1 MLTASFHYPQK
12 KNNNSVP
19 LKNASCIL
27 INLLKATKVMA
38 AYKVEAVAW
47 KIPKAVWT
55 LPGRVGCVGPSTTDW
70 PGFVLGPNS
79 ANSGCDYTGAWLKM
93 ICLVPGTR

>member
-1 MLTASFHYPQK
+1 MLTATFHYPQK
-12 KNNNSVP
+12 KIFVP

-27 INLLKATKVMA
+27 INLPKATKVMA

-55 LPGRVGCVGPSTTDW
+55 LPGRVGCVVPSVTDW
-70 PGFVLGPNS
+70 PGFMLRPKSGNT
-79 ANSGCDYTGAWLKM
+79 ANLQG
-93 ICLVPGTR
+93 